1 MKTPLWRQLEL
12 RRTIFLLAVSLSFF
26 LAQLVISHLTHSLT
40 LLAAAYHMLY
50 NILSLAGCI
59 ATIKMC
65 QRKPSLSNTF
75 GWARLEVLSMVVNL
89 LFLAALNFSLLV
101 EAVQTMV
108 QYGDKDAMHEP
119 ATVGILTVVGIAI
132 NLLCIALIGGNALL
146 GLGGSNHSKK

>member
-1 MKTPLWRQLEL
+1 MMQ
-12 RRTIFLLAVSLSFF
+12 
-26 LAQLVISHLTHSLT
+26 
-40 LLAAAYHMLY
+40 
-50 NILSLAGCI
+50 
-59 ATIKMC
+59 
-65 QRKPSLSNTF
+65 
-75 GWARLEVLSMVVNL
+75 ARLEVLSMVVNL